1 MVILTLLLQG
11 KLCGGLMVAI
21 KRCFSSGSSLD
32 RKDLSRQFE
41 SEIKLLLRLH
51 HKNIVKLLGYCIERG
66 ERILVYEYV
75 PNGGLGKFIFGI
87 FLLMLIIVCLISI
100 LRQFIFLC
108 FIFFAFF
115 GAGTGIP
122 LNWPLRFHII
132 MGIAQGIVYLHEYC
146 DFTIVHRDLKPS
158 NVLLD
163 SDMNPKITDFGVAT
177 ILGSSMNE
185 DGIMGT
191 M

>member
-1 MVILTLLLQG
+1 
-11 KLCGGLMVAI
+11 
-21 KRCFSSGSSLD
+21 
-32 RKDLSRQFE
+32 
-41 SEIKLLLRLH
+41 
-51 HKNIVKLLGYCIERG
+51 
-66 ERILVYEYV
+66 VYEYV
-75 PNGGLGKFIFGI
+75 PNGGLGKFIF
-87 FLLMLIIVCLISI
+87 
-100 LRQFIFLC
+100 
-108 FIFFAFF
+108 
-115 GAGTGIP
+115 GTGIP

>member
-1 MVILTLLLQG
+1 
-11 KLCGGLMVAI
+11 MVAI

-32 RKDLSRQFE
+32 RKDLSLQFE

-51 HKNIVKLLGYCIERG
+51 HKNIVNHLGYCIERG

-75 PNGGLGKFIFGI
+75 PNSGLGKFIFGI
-87 FLLMLIIVCLISI
+87 FLLMLIIVCLRSI
-100 LRQFIFLC
+100 LRQFIFSAL
-108 FIFFAFF
+108 FLAFL
-115 GAGTGIP
+115 GARTGIP
-122 LNWPLRFHII
+122 LNWPLRFHTI

-146 DFTIVHRDLKPS
+146 DFTIIHSDLKPS

-163 SDMNPKITDFGVAT
+163 SDMNPKITDFGLAT
-177 ILGSSMNE
+177 MLGSSMNE

>member
-1 MVILTLLLQG
+1 
-11 KLCGGLMVAI
+11 MVAI

-108 FIFFAFF
+108 FIFYAFLVQEQ
-115 GAGTGIP
+115 GYRSTGHCASI
-122 LNWPLRFHII
+122 
-132 MGIAQGIVYLHEYC
+132 
-146 DFTIVHRDLKPS
+146 
-158 NVLLD
+158 
-163 SDMNPKITDFGVAT
+163 
-177 ILGSSMNE
+177 
-185 DGIMGT
+185 
-191 M
+191 